1 MKIKSISQLMS
12 LKGRTALIT
21 GGGGYIGT
29 AVGLALAQAGCAIAA
44 VDISKKAAE
53 RTAKDIAEAQ
63 GVKTLAMQ
71 ADLAEEKQV
80 RALPKTV
87 ADNLGSLDILVNC
100 AAFVGTTDLEGWV
113 VPFAEQSSK
122 AWRMAM
128 EVNLTS
134 AFVLIQAATPY
145 LEKSGHGSV
154 INVGSIYGVS
164 APDMRLYQ
172 GTAMGNPAAYAASK
186 GGLMQLTK
194 WLSTVLAPRIRVN
207 AISPGGVWRNQP
219 EEFRKR
225 YEERTPLGRMAT
237 EEDMVGAALYLAS
250 DLSAYVTG
258 QNIMID
264 GGWTAW

>member
-1 MKIKSISQLMS
+1 MKSISQLMS

-21 GGGGYIGT
+21 GGGGYIGS
-29 AVGLALAQAGCAIAA
+29 AVGHALAEAGCAVAA
-44 VDISKKAAE
+44 IDISKQSAQKAAD
-53 RTAKDIAEAQ
+53 AIAREHE
-63 GVKTLAMQ
+63 VKTLAIE
-71 ADLAEEKQV
+71 ADLADEDQV
-80 RALPKTV
+80 RALPQAV
-87 ADNLGSLDILVNC
+87 ADKLGSLDILVNC
-100 AAFVGTTDLEGWV
+100 AAFVGTTNLEGWV
-113 VPFAEQSSK
+113 VPFAEQTSE
-122 AWRMAM
+122 AWRMAV

-154 INVGSIYGVS
+154 VNVGSIYGVA
-164 APDMRLYQ
+164 APDMRLYE

-194 WLSTVLAPRIRVN
+194 WLSTVLAPKVRVN

-219 EEFRKR
+219 KKFVSR